1 MPRYTSCTGRDVIL
15 RFKGTAITI
24 PTNGYYETSAEDLNT
39 LFPRHIAK
47 LLPDAV
53 IREIDV
59 TAPAPTP
66 HVKET
71 EFPPLHP
78 IQIPLNITETEI
90 PNFTA
95 VIIPID
101 FPDVAESIAPIP
113 VILSNIYAA
122 ETTNPAPI
130 TISIPTIPTTPMP
143 NPTTIL
149 IPVRQIEQPKI
160 KKIIVNSPI
169 QMPLAPVKEIIIREE
184 ISEKI
189 TKIINNSMEASGDKD
204 IKAFLSMIESILS
217 EK

>member
-1 MPRYTSCTGRDVIL
+1 MPRYTSNTGRDIVL

-24 PTNGYYETSAEDLNT
+24 PVNGYYETSAEDLHT

-53 IREIDV
+53 IKETGLI
-59 TAPAPTP
+59 AP
-66 HVKET
+66 HVKEI
-71 EFPPLHP
+71 ESSPLHP
-78 IQIPLNITETEI
+78 IQIPLNITETEL
-90 PNFTA
+90 PKLTA

-101 FPDVAESIAPIP
+101 PPIVTKSIA
-113 VILSNIYAA
+113 
-122 ETTNPAPI
+122 
-130 TISIPTIPTTPMP
+130 PMP
-143 NPTTIL
+143 NPTTIF

>member
-24 PTNGYYETSAEDLNT
+24 PANGYYETSAEDLNT

-59 TAPAPTP
+59 TAPGPTP

-101 FPDVAESIAPIP
+101 FPDVAESISP
-113 VILSNIYAA
+113 S
-122 ETTNPAPI
+122 PI
-130 TISIPTIPTTPMP
+130 TISIPIIPTTPIA

-149 IPVRQIEQPKI
+149 IPTNRIDPHEI
-160 KKIIVNSPI
+160 KEIIVNSPI
-169 QMPLAPVKEIIIREE
+169 QMPLATVKEIIIGEE

-189 TKIINNSMEASGDKD
+189 AKIINNSMEAYGDKD

>member
-1 MPRYTSCTGRDVIL
+1 MPRYTSCTNRDIIL
-15 RFKGTAITI
+15 RFKGTVITI
-24 PTNGYYETSAEDLNT
+24 PANGYYETSAEDLNT

-101 FPDVAESIAPIP
+101 FPDVAESISP
-113 VILSNIYAA
+113 S
-122 ETTNPAPI
+122 PI
-130 TISIPTIPTTPMP
+130 TISIPIIPTTPIA

-149 IPVRQIEQPKI
+149 IPTNRIDPHEI
-160 KKIIVNSPI
+160 KEIIVNSPI
-169 QMPLAPVKEIIIREE
+169 QMPLATVKEIIIGEE

-189 TKIINNSMEASGDKD
+189 AKIINNSMEAYGDKD